1 MQDRPEA
8 SALLDAIADFLL
20 KEVLPAV
27 RESDAL
33 AYKTLV
39 SWNMLGVVSRELK
52 DAEPLLNAEIERLGR
67 YLQKEVPLAATSREK
82 MVLAAALNGELAAKI
97 RSILP
102 FISFWSCWKAA
113 SRSTKRTWVTWPMVW
128 IFFCSF
134 SRASGA
140 ISSSRK
146 ATT

>member
-97 RSILP
+97 RSEKILP
-102 FISFWSCWKAA
+102 GDREVSGLVRAA
-113 SRSTKRTWVTWPMVW
+113 LTEKLQIANPRFGTD
-128 IFFCSF
+128 
-134 SRASGA
+134 
-140 ISSSRK
+140 
-146 ATT
+146 